1 LSTLTDIV
9 ATIAVF
15 MAVAIS
21 LSLKVKTNYKH
32 INGRGKKMK
41 KTTMIKLLVARDVNF
56 AKSWNKTKL
65 TK

>member
-1 LSTLTDIV
+1 LTGFSLSTLTDIV

-32 INGRGKKMK
+32 INGRGKK
-41 KTTMIKLLVARDVNF
+41 
-56 AKSWNKTKL
+56 
-65 TK
+65 